1 MMVPYSEK
9 VHELER
15 EAVGGG
21 LERVR
26 IGQPCFT
33 AHGDKE
39 EYERLDKE
47 WLDLLIKETEEYKKK
62 MPIGWY

>member
-1 MMVPYSEK
+1 MVPYSEK
-9 VHELER
+9 GHELER
-15 EAVGGG
+15 KASEAWD
-21 LERVR
+21 R
-26 IGQPCFT
+26 
-33 AHGDKE
+33 GDKE

>member
-1 MMVPYSEK
+1 MYTHSIGEVIKMMVPYSEK

-15 EAVGGG
+15 KASEAWD
-21 LERVR
+21 R
-26 IGQPCFT
+26 
-33 AHGDKE
+33 GDKE